1 MSASALALVLAGALC
16 HAIWN
21 IVAKKAG
28 GGVLFVWLFGAVSV
42 LAAAPIACWAWLEHP
57 QIFSH
62 WMWFAALAS
71 GLVHVLYSLVL
82 QKAYR
87 VSDFAVVYPI
97 ARGTGPMLSVVAAII
112 LLGEKPSPVG
122 WISVAAVLLGVFI
135 SAGGINI
142 FRSTPGHPRHL
153 GVLWGMLT
161 GLFIASYTVIDGW
174 AIKSLGMT
182 PILFYAVGLLF
193 RTVVLAPFALR
204 TPRELVKQW
213 QTHRRAILIVGIL
226 SPTAYLLVLIA
237 IQTAPLSY
245 VAPVRE
251 ISMLVGTFI
260 GASLLKESVK
270 PSQVAGAATMLLG
283 VIGLAWA

>member
-97 ARGTGPMLSVVAAII
+97 ARGTGPMLSVLAAII
-112 LLGEKPSPVG
+112 LLGEKPSPIG

-204 TPRELVKQW
+204 TPRDLLKQW

-270 PSQVAGAATMLLG
+270 PSQVVGAATMLLG

>member
-270 PSQVAGAATMLLG
+270 PSQVVGAATMLLG

>member
-97 ARGTGPMLSVVAAII
+97 ARGTGPMLSVLAAII
-112 LLGEKPSPVG
+112 LLGEKPSPIG

-174 AIKSLGMT
+174 AIKSLGMM

-204 TPRELVKQW
+204 TPRDLLKQW

>member
-42 LAAAPIACWAWLEHP
+42 LAAAPIAGWAWLEHP

-97 ARGTGPMLSVVAAII
+97 ARGTGPMLSVLAAII
-112 LLGEKPSPVG
+112 LLGEKPSPIG

-161 GLFIASYTVIDGW
+161 GLFIASYTVIDG
-174 AIKSLGMT
+174 
-182 PILFYAVGLLF
+182 
-193 RTVVLAPFALR
+193 
-204 TPRELVKQW
+204 
-213 QTHRRAILIVGIL
+213 
-226 SPTAYLLVLIA
+226 
-237 IQTAPLSY
+237 
-245 VAPVRE
+245 
-251 ISMLVGTFI
+251 
-260 GASLLKESVK
+260 
-270 PSQVAGAATMLLG
+270 
-283 VIGLAWA
+283 